1 MSSLNN
7 RPPSYT
13 PKTSPPSHT
22 FARNIVGAR
31 VVARCTRLAVAM
43 AQRMALTSRNPSSR
57 ANCAAFMQPMM
68 VSKRKP
74 DSRILLRA
82 AQAHAHQFHY
92 ETGTRLLYWF
102 GTQPILARRSPVH
115 PLAKLLIL
123 SLFSEKIAHA
133 LAVIL
138 HGDWCARAH
147 TM

>member
-1 MSSLNN
+1 LYEAGGGDG
-7 RPPSYT
+7 P
-13 PKTSPPSHT
+13 
-22 FARNIVGAR
+22 AR
-31 VVARCTRLAVAM
+31 VVDVVKSLEQRGLRGVHAAHDGLQAEAGLADFVA
-43 AQRMALTSRNPSSR
+43 
-57 ANCAAFMQPMM
+57 
-68 VSKRKP
+68 
-74 DSRILLRA
+74 LR

-138 HGDWCARAH
+138 HGDWCTHAH